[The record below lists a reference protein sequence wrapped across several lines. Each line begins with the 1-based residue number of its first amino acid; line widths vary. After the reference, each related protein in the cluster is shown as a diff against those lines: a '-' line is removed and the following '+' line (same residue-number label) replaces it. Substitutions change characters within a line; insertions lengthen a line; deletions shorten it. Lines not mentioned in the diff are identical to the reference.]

1 IWNYPVYKAFELLV
15 TQQSRQFQVLGS
27 FTRSWSHLAGTW
39 QPGDPAAF
47 IQPSAFPFDRGLGSN
62 DNRSAA
68 SNNGLSTSAG
78 DPGWTPEILRL
89 AVVYHAPWNVLAAV
103 NYSRQAGLSSGP
115 ILARIAA
122 ADPQFGP
129 PTVTLSNG
137 RVVSNPLAT
146 TNRFAFPTRSD
157 GQYQLPALN
166 IVNLRVGRQFQ
177 LAGGRRLE

>member
-1 IWNYPVYKAFELLV
+1 M
-15 TQQSRQFQVLGS
+15 LGS
-27 FTRSWSHLAGTW
+27 FTRSWSHRAGTW

-47 IQPSAFPFDRGLGSN
+47 IQLSAFPFAGGLGSN

-68 SNNGLSTSAG
+68 SNNGLSASTG
-78 DPGWTPEILRL
+78 DPGWTPEVLRL
-89 AVVYHAPWNVLAAV
+89 ATVYHAPWKLTVAL

-146 TNRFAFPTRSD
+146 TTRFAFATRWD
-157 GQYQLPALN
+157 GQFQLPPLN
-166 IVNLRVGRQFQ
+166 IVNLRVGRQIN
-177 LAGGRRLE
+177 L